1 MRGKYSSAK
10 ITDCQFACPS
20 PLSRSCEEAVIINS
34 LNGTSHIFRLDMTND
49 FTEQIVHPE
58 KFDVFGQSLPT
69 VVPMFAACTRKYQ
82 SATQKLISTT
92 DVRMVS

>member
-1 MRGKYSSAK
+1 
-10 ITDCQFACPS
+10 
-20 PLSRSCEEAVIINS
+20 
-34 LNGTSHIFRLDMTND
+34 MTND
-49 FTEQIVHPE
+49 FSEQIVHPE
-58 KFDVFGQSLPT
+58 KFDVFSQSLPT